1 MINDFLVLGLV
12 PGTNFQ
18 ITYIEILMAL
28 DLAVLFLLVRKYYN
42 PVQTIKYYYLYF
54 RFYLLVRKSRQF
66 KLQPLAK
73 LIERT
78 N

>member
-18 ITYIEILMAL
+18 ITYNEVLMAL
-28 DLAVLFLLVRKYYN
+28 DLAVLFALIWIYHN
-42 PVQTIKYYYLYF
+42 PTSKIKYYYLYL
-54 RFYLLVRKSRQF
+54 RFYLLVRKTRQL
-66 KLQPLAK
+66 KLQPLVK
-73 LIERT
+73 LTERT